1 MNLKNCFLLVCLGP
15 LLTFSVSAQR
25 AVKIGKGSF
34 AFQGGVNF
42 QSINGKNVSGEKL
55 NSDIFTG
62 YHAGIMADLKIAPG
76 FYFQTGLL
84 YAVKGGKNY
93 LMSSYPTTAI
103 ELKTGY
109 LELPLQFVVKPVLGN
124 GHLLLGLG
132 SYVAYGLGGKVKF
145 NFEGIE
151 LKKDIVFQNEVASSD
166 PSNEV
171 YLRRMDAGFNM
182 LAGYEFANGIFFQ
195 LNTQLG
201 LAKINPRF
209 TESTNDQ
216 SLAQNTG
223 FGLTLGYRL

>member
-1 MNLKNCFLLVCLGP
+1 MKLINCFILAFLGLLSTLP
-15 LLTFSVSAQR
+15 AIAQN
-25 AVKIGKGSF
+25 AKIGKGSLG
-34 AFQGGVNF
+34 FQGGINF
-42 QSINGKNVSGEKL
+42 QSINGRNVQGENL

-62 YHAGIMADLKIAPG
+62 YHAGLKADLKIAPG

-84 YAVKGGKNY
+84 YSVKGGKNY
-93 LMSSYPTTAI
+93 LMSSYPSTNI
-103 ELKTGY
+103 QVNIGY

-132 SYVAYGLGGKVKF
+132 SYVAYGIGGKVKF

-151 LKKDIVFQNEVASSD
+151 LKKDIVFQNEVTSSD
-166 PSNEV
+166 ASNEV
-171 YLRRMDAGFNM
+171 YLRRMDAGFNL

-209 TESTNDQ
+209 SERTNDQ